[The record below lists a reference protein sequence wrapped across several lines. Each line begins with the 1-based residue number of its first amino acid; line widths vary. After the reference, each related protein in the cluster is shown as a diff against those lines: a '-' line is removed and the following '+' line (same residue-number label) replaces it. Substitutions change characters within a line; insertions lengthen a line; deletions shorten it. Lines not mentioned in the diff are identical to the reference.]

1 MLSVTVVASR
11 FAEAM
16 FAAETGG
23 EPVDLGPNPIA
34 PEMKELLWGGG
45 SFLVLLIVM
54 KFLFPVLR
62 KGMQARYD
70 KIHDDHEQATATT
83 AAAQSEVAEYRAA
96 VAAARVEAAARLDVA
111 RSTLEAERAA
121 RLAEVNAE
129 IEAQR
134 RRALEQAEVARTAVR
149 DQVKAAVTDITTQ
162 GAALVLGAPAPADS
176 VERAVAAAL
185 NPRQVIA

>member
-1 MLSVTVVASR
+1 MQSVTLVASR
-11 FAEAM
+11 FTEAL

-70 KIHDDHEQATATT
+70 KIHDDHEQATAMT

-96 VAAARVEAAARLDVA
+96 LAAVRAEAAARLDAA
-111 RSTLEAERAA
+111 RATLEAERAA
-121 RLAEVNAE
+121 RLAEVNAQ
-129 IEAQR
+129 IERER
-134 RRALEQAEVARTAVR
+134 RVAMEQADAARAAVR
-149 DQVKAAVTDITTQ
+149 DQVKAAVSEVTTQ
-162 GAALVLGAPAPADS
+162 GAALVLGAPARPDD
-176 VERAVAAAL
+176 VERAVIAAL
-185 NPRQVIA
+185 NPRVVIA

>member
-1 MLSVTVVASR
+1 MQSVTLVASR
-11 FAEAM
+11 FAEALL
-16 FAAETGG
+16 AAETGG

-70 KIHDDHEQATATT
+70 KIHSDHEQATATT
-83 AAAQSEVAEYRAA
+83 ATAQSEVAEYRAA
-96 VAAARVEAAARLDVA
+96 LAAVRSEAAARLDAA
-111 RSTLEAERAA
+111 RATLETERAA

-129 IEAQR
+129 IETER
-134 RRALEQAEVARTAVR
+134 RRALEQAEAARTAVR
-149 DQVKAAVTDITTQ
+149 DQVKAAVTDVTTQ
-162 GAALVLGAPAPADS
+162 GAALVLGAPVNADD
-176 VERAVAAAL
+176 VQRAVTEAL
-185 NPRQVIA
+185 ESRVVSA

>member
-1 MLSVTVVASR
+1 
-11 FAEAM
+11 
-16 FAAETGG
+16 
-23 EPVDLGPNPIA
+23 
-34 PEMKELLWGGG
+34 
-45 SFLVLLIVM
+45 
-54 KFLFPVLR
+54 VLR

-70 KIHDDHEQATATT
+70 KIHGDHEQATATT

-96 VAAARVEAAARLDVA
+96 VAAVRAEAAARLDAA
-111 RSTLEAERAA
+111 RATLEAERAA

-129 IEAQR
+129 IETER
-134 RRALEQAEVARTAVR
+134 RRALEQAEVARGAVR

-185 NPRQVIA
+185 NPRKVIA

>member
-1 MLSVTVVASR
+1 MQSVTLVASR
-11 FAEAM
+11 FAEALL
-16 FAAETGG
+16 AAETGG

-70 KIHDDHEQATATT
+70 KIHDDHEQATAMT
-83 AAAQSEVAEYRAA
+83 ASAQSEVAEYRAA
-96 VAAARVEAAARLDVA
+96 LAAVRAEAAGRLDAARA
-111 RSTLEAERAA
+111 TLEAERAA
-121 RLAEVNAE
+121 RLAEVNAQ
-129 IEAQR
+129 IETER
-134 RRALEQAEVARTAVR
+134 RRAMEQAEAARAAVR
-149 DQVKAAVTDITTQ
+149 DQVKAAVTDVTTQ
-162 GAALVLGAPAPADS
+162 GAALVLGAPARPDD

-185 NPRQVIA
+185 NPRVVIA